1 MTTSDQPHSPPS
13 EFASVFGYLYAQLA
27 VLLVG
32 FALFVLI
39 ANLTSLSLYGVIGDA
54 HEVWVHNVRPL
65 VAYPLGLLNA
75 QLPTAWQ
82 LGMPTLLIDYVAVGI
97 TMVLWWLRSLPVV
110 AIEEAPGALL
120 FVLLF
125 IFLWPAHFFIAPQV
139 KIYVGTARGNREVGW
154 LEWVP
159 PLIYLGLI
167 LIANFVLV

>member
-97 TMVLWWLRSLPVV
+97 TMVA
-110 AIEEAPGALL
+110 AIVLCLALL
-120 FVLLF
+120 PPFKATLF
-125 IFLWPAHFFIAPQV
+125 ALQWKHKAREATRED
-139 KIYVGTARGNREVGW
+139 VG
-154 LEWVP
+154 
-159 PLIYLGLI
+159 
-167 LIANFVLV
+167 